1 MTVFVI
7 NFNLMNESLVADGSD
22 LNVLG
27 IMRRTTMDVTI
38 MNFFFFFA
46 LDIRILSGHEVL
58 VETSSSSTVFF
69 NIVLC
74 SL

>member
-38 MNFFFFFA
+38 MNFSFLFFFC
-46 LDIRILSGHEVL
+46 IRHQDFIWS
-58 VETSSSSTVFF
+58 
-69 NIVLC
+69 
-74 SL
+74 